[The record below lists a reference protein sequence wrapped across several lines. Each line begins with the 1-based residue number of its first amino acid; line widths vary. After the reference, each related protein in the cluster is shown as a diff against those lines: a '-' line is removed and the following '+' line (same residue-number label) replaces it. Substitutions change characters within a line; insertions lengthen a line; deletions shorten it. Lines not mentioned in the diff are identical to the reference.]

1 MNRASLIHAKFKA
14 RKKLQLPANKR
25 FATCLGGR
33 FSKLLKLQRGF
44 RPREF
49 SWIKCQST
57 YRSPF
62 FPAQPFNW
70 R

>member
-1 MNRASLIHAKFKA
+1 MHRAVLIQAKFKA

-25 FATCLGGR
+25 FCGRLGWR
-33 FSKLLKLQRGF
+33 FCALLKLQRGF
-44 RPREF
+44 RLREF
-49 SWIKCQST
+49 SWIKCQSI
-57 YRSPF
+57 YRSSF

>member
-1 MNRASLIHAKFKA
+1 MNRASLIQAKFKA
-14 RKKLQLPANKR
+14 RTQLQLPANKR
-25 FATCLGGR
+25 FCQCLGKR
-33 FSKLLKLQRGF
+33 FCKLLGLQRGF
-44 RPREF
+44 RPRPF

-57 YRSPF
+57 YRGPI